1 MHFYAREYYAIIF
14 IHENIMQVSKPRIC
28 TDKTKS
34 TTNEGGYK
42 EYQSHTLV

>member
-1 MHFYAREYYAIIF
+1 MHFYDANAKN
-14 IHENIMQVSKPRIC
+14 HENIMQVSKPRIC

-34 TTNEGGYK
+34 KTNEGGYK